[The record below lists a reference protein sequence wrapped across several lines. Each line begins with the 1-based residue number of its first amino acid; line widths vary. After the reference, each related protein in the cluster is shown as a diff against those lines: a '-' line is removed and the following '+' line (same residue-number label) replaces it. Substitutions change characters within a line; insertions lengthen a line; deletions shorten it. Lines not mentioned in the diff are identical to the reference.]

1 MGKNRVVSLQYS
13 KRPFRP
19 RTETQNLQKG
29 SKLKRQLNGR
39 QKIYEHLFEPIA
51 KPEVVAAQQNWAQH
65 VTEQDVE
72 RLLGLYDLRTPG
84 QPILFKPTFADVIR
98 SDYAGVRSYFVGG
111 DPNYPHDQGFL
122 NRGWKQV
129 EFRSAVGPVLN
140 AGGLSF
146 GDMGHYTFIDGDGNA
161 TDAEYTF
168 VYHKRDGRVLISLHH
183 SSLKWSPSEAD

>member
-1 MGKNRVVSLQYS
+1 MGRNRVVRLQAS

-72 RLLGLYDLRTPG
+72 RLLGAPS
-84 QPILFKPTFADVIR
+84 
-98 SDYAGVRSYFVGG
+98 SD
-111 DPNYPHDQGFL
+111 
-122 NRGWKQV
+122 
-129 EFRSAVGPVLN
+129 
-140 AGGLSF
+140 AGGHHQLCPDGF
-146 GDMGHYTFIDGDGNA
+146 TDM
-161 TDAEYTF
+161 
-168 VYHKRDGRVLISLHH
+168 
-183 SSLKWSPSEAD
+183 PSWKTSGFSAKAVRRASTRA